1 VSDDL
6 LIHIGH
12 GDDRKTYTF
21 NPNKMLN
28 VEYIAIER
36 AAHLTVTQL
45 GTGLRNGSLTAV
57 TAIVWVLRK
66 RDEPRLQ
73 FGEVLFTLDECEIED
88 PDDAEAEVPAAPKA
102 AKRAARKS

>member
-12 GDDRKTYTF
+12 GDDRKTYAF
-21 NPNKMLN
+21 DPNKLLN
-28 VEYIAIER
+28 TEYIAIER
-36 AAHLTVTQL
+36 AAQLTVSQL
-45 GTGLRNGSLTAV
+45 GAGLSNGSLTAV

-88 PDDAEAEVPAAPKA
+88 PDDEVPAAPKA
-102 AKRAARKS
+102 AKKAARKS